1 MIRFAAETLPFDSI
15 MVDMSHFERGENL
28 RRTEELVR
36 FCHERGVAAEAE
48 PGRIEGGED
57 GVLDTSTEGLEGS
70 LTTMEEVR
78 DFVGTGVEILA
89 PAIGNMHGE
98 NPYGDRD
105 PDLDFE
111 RYVFE
116 IYTLAAFFLG
126 QNLLMQNTCRLR
138 KIREKLGGKV
148 HIALHGTNGFKP
160 ELMKKC
166 IAEGVSKVNVNR
178 LVLDDYSEHLKTNAG
193 KVPLTRL
200 MDEGVEKVVRQT
212 MEWMEIC
219 GSAGKA

>member
-1 MIRFAAETLPFDSI
+1 
-15 MVDMSHFERGENL
+15 G
-28 RRTEELVR
+28 
-36 FCHERGVAAEAE
+36 C
-48 PGRIEGGED
+48 
-57 GVLDTSTEGLEGS
+57 

-105 PDLDFE
+105 PELDFE
-111 RYVFE
+111 R
-116 IYTLAAFFLG
+116 
-126 QNLLMQNTCRLR
+126 LR
-138 KIREKLGGKV
+138 QIREQLGGKV

-166 IAEGVSKVNVNR
+166 IAEGVTKVNVNR

-200 MDEGVEKVVRQT
+200 MEEGVEKVVRQT